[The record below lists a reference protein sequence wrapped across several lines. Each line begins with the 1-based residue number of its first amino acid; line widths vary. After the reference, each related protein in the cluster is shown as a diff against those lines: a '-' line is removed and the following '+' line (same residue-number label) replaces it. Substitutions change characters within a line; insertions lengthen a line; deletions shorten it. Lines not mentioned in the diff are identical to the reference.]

1 MGEKSAQTVP
11 RGRWRAGMTA
21 EADPDLDNIYAA
33 NVGPVRNYLYRLSGS
48 RELAEDLVQEVFYR
62 AMLQFLAGVRVRY
75 ISAWLY
81 RIARNLYRDHCR
93 RAMNRREI
101 SLEGL
106 GGDGGPGR
114 AVRAPGGRPDETSTE
129 RACLSR
135 VGLPEVEVLRRETCD
150 SINAALRTLTENQR
164 TALILRDIEGLSYEE
179 IAEVMVVS
187 VGAVKSCL
195 HRARRSFIR
204 AYELIEGPEGEGKVS
219 RRNARDDLRRGRGP
233 SRPLP

>member
-1 MGEKSAQTVP
+1 
-11 RGRWRAGMTA
+11 
-21 EADPDLDNIYAA
+21 
-33 NVGPVRNYLYRLSGS
+33 
-48 RELAEDLVQEVFYR
+48 
-62 AMLQFLAGVRVRY
+62 
-75 ISAWLY
+75 
-81 RIARNLYRDHCR
+81 
-93 RAMNRREI
+93 
-101 SLEGL
+101 
-106 GGDGGPGR
+106 
-114 AVRAPGGRPDETSTE
+114 
-129 RACLSR
+129 

-219 RRNARDDLRRGRGP
+219 RRNVRDDLRRGRGP